1 MTQKPVRVGML
12 VPSSNTVLEPY
23 TSAMFSTLGDT
34 ASVHYARFR
43 VVEISMSAASRGQ
56 FDLAPI
62 LEAAERLAETE
73 PDLIVWN
80 GTSASW
86 LGLETDHALCAA
98 ITDRTGVPATSTS
111 LAFDALFRGL
121 GLTRIGV
128 VTPYLPEIQTRIIE
142 RFATRGIT
150 VVAEAHLS
158 DKGNHSF
165 ASYGPDVVAG
175 LVRDVARAGPE
186 AIAIICTNF
195 RGAGVAPA
203 LEDELSVPVID
214 SVSVTAAY
222 AMHRTGLRP
231 SAVTGWG
238 SIFQRAAD
246 FA

>member
-23 TSAMFSTLGDT
+23 TSAMFSALGG
-34 ASVHYARFR
+34 AAYVHYARFR
-43 VVEISMSAASRGQ
+43 VVEISMSSASRGQ

-98 ITDRTGVPATSTS
+98 ITERTGVPATSTS
-111 LAFDALFRGL
+111 LAFDALFRGI
-121 GLTRIGV
+121 GVVRIGV
-128 VTPYLPEIQTRIIE
+128 VTPYLPEIQIRIVE
-142 RFATRGIT
+142 NFAMRGIT

-165 ASYGPDVVAG
+165 AGYGPEVVAG

-195 RGAGVAPA
+195 RGAGVADA
-203 LEDELSVPVID
+203 LEAELSVPVFD

-222 AMHRTGLRP
+222 AMQRTGLSP
-231 SAVTGWG
+231 SAVQGWG
-238 SIFQRAAD
+238 SVFQRAAD
-246 FA
+246 FV

>member
-23 TSAMFSTLGDT
+23 TSAMFHALGEAAT
-34 ASVHYARFR
+34 VHYARFR
-43 VVEISMSAASRGQ
+43 VVEISMSSASRGQ

-86 LGLETDHALCAA
+86 LGLETDRTLCAA
-98 ITDRTGVPATSTS
+98 ITGRTGVPATSTS
-111 LAFDALFRGL
+111 LAFDALFRGM
-121 GLTRIGV
+121 GLQRLGV

-142 RFATRGIT
+142 NLATRGIT

-165 ASYGPDVVAG
+165 ASYSPDVVAG

-195 RGAGVAPA
+195 RGAKVADA
-203 LEDELSVPVID
+203 LEAELDIPVLD
-214 SVSVTAAY
+214 SVTVTAAY
-222 AMHRTGLRP
+222 ALHLTGVDP
-231 SAVTGWG
+231 SALTGWG
-238 SIFQRAAD
+238 SVFRRSAD
-246 FA
+246 FL

>member
-1 MTQKPVRVGML
+1 ML

-23 TSAMFSTLGDT
+23 TSAMFSALGDT
-34 ASVHYARFR
+34 ASVHYARFKA
-43 VVEISMSAASRGQ
+43 VEISMSSASRGQ
-56 FDLAPI
+56 FDITPI

-121 GLTRIGV
+121 GLQRISV
-128 VTPYLPEIQTRIIE
+128 VTPYLPEIQTRIVE
-142 RFATRGIT
+142 NLATRGIT
-150 VVAEAHLS
+150 VLAEAHLS

-165 ASYGPDVVAG
+165 ASYCPDVVAG

-195 RGAGVAPA
+195 RGAGVAAA
-203 LEDELSVPVID
+203 LEAELSVPVID

-222 AMHRTGLRP
+222 AMHRTGLCP
-231 SAVTGWG
+231 SAVFSWG

>member
-1 MTQKPVRVGML
+1 ML

-23 TSAMFSTLGDT
+23 TSAMFHALGDA
-34 ASVHYARFR
+34 ASVHYARFK
-43 VVEISMSAASRGQ
+43 VVEISLSPASRGQ
-56 FDLAPI
+56 FDLVPI

-98 ITDRTGVPATSTS
+98 ITERTGVPATSTS
-111 LAFDALFRGL
+111 LAFDALFRGI
-121 GLTRIGV
+121 GVARVGV
-128 VTPYLPEIQTRIIE
+128 VTPYLPEIQARIIE
-142 RFATRGIT
+142 NFASRGIT

-165 ASYGPDVVAG
+165 ASYGADVVAG
-175 LVRDVARAGPE
+175 LVRDVANAKPE

-195 RGAGVAPA
+195 RGAGVAQT
-203 LEDELSVPVID
+203 LEAELSVPIFD

-222 AMHRTGLRP
+222 AMHLTGMGP
-231 SAVTGWG
+231 SAVHGWG
-238 SIFQRAAD
+238 SVFQRAAD

>member
-1 MTQKPVRVGML
+1 MTKKPVRVGML

-23 TSAMFSTLGDT
+23 TSAMFHALGEA

-43 VVEISMSAASRGQ
+43 VVEISMSSASRGQ

-86 LGLETDHALCAA
+86 LGLHTDRNLCAA
-98 ITDRTGVPATSTS
+98 ISDRTGVSATSTS
-111 LAFDALFRGL
+111 LAFDAVFRGM
-121 GLTRIGV
+121 GLQRLGV
-128 VTPYLPEIQTRIIE
+128 VTPYLPEIQTRIVE
-142 RFATRGIT
+142 NFASRGIT

-165 ASYGPDVVAG
+165 ASYSPDVVAG
-175 LVRDVARAGPE
+175 LVRGVARAGPQ

-195 RGAGVAPA
+195 RGAKVADA
-203 LEDELSVPVID
+203 LEAELKIPVFD
-214 SVSVTAAY
+214 SVTVTAAY
-222 AMHRTGLRP
+222 AMHLTGVDS
-231 SAVTGWG
+231 SALHGWG
-238 SIFQRAAD
+238 SVFQRTAD
-246 FA
+246 FL

>member
-23 TSAMFSTLGDT
+23 TSAMFHALGDT
-34 ASVHYARFR
+34 ASVHYARFK

-150 VVAEAHLS
+150 VVSEAHLS

-165 ASYGPDVVAG
+165 ASYSPEVVAG
-175 LVRDVARAGPE
+175 LVRNVARAGPE

-195 RGAGVAPA
+195 RGAGAAAA
-203 LEDELSVPVID
+203 LETELSVPVID

-231 SAVTGWG
+231 SAVSGWG